1 MTIGRFF
8 RDVICAPY
16 SIPIGLINYNVQ
28 TLGICSETV
37 KKELDI
43 KESTEHDVLYSG
55 SVGNVRPDLS
65 SLSEYSVLNQAI
77 QNILTKASNRSSKSA
92 VANTTFN
99 RRCSPILPLEEDP
112 DASYTVDLQE
122 NKTEKRIGTDG
133 KLYELQTFGCCP
145 VVEQTTNITFITF
158 DNISEED
165 YENIYNEIDLHV
177 ENKLSET
184 GSSNPSSSRMS
195 VLSKM
200 DIKNILKQN
209 IKSQIDNV
217 SNQVVEVS
225 MEIDYTDRYQ
235 RCEYDFDENGYLM
248 VDKTNC
254 NNGLCSGNPKVIK
267 QIIEIEALSKNII
280 NTSMGLVMENINKVD
295 SKTDVTVNRITNYR
309 VIVVSLLWN
318 IIVIFILMKL
328 FGMFLRRIN

>member
-1 MTIGRFF
+1 M
-8 RDVICAPY
+8 
-16 SIPIGLINYNVQ
+16 
-28 TLGICSETV
+28 CSETV
-37 KKELDI
+37 KKELDL
-43 KESTEHDVLYSG
+43 KEATEHDVLYSG
-55 SVGNVRPDLS
+55 NVGNVRPDLS
-65 SLSEYSVLNQAI
+65 SLSDYSVLNQAI

-99 RRCSPILPLEEDP
+99 RRCSPVLPLEEDP
-112 DASYTVDLQE
+112 DASYTVNLQE
-122 NKTEKRIGTDG
+122 NETEKRIGTDG

-145 VVEQTTNITFITF
+145 IVEQTTNITFITF
-158 DNISEED
+158 DNITEED
-165 YENIYNEIDLHV
+165 YENIYNEIELHV

-184 GSSNPSSSRMS
+184 GSENPSSSRMS
-195 VLSKM
+195 ILSKM
-200 DIKNILKQN
+200 DIKSILKQN
-209 IKSQIDNV
+209 IKSQIENV
-217 SNQVVEVS
+217 SNQVVEVT